1 MKHLGLV
8 VPVMI
13 GAIAL
18 AGCGGSSSQSARAQ
32 DAKDAVEQT
41 LRSAAT
47 VNAMG
52 TVTPGADAAAFVDAA
67 GADPVFLFFDATW
80 CHQQCAALR
89 TQVGSH
95 LRKFP
100 SHNAATRR
108 VDLDEAA
115 ALAARFTVKEV
126 PTLLRIEGGTVTRR
140 RVGAFQTTDS
150 APDTAG
156 VFNFFML

>member
-1 MKHLGLV
+1 MKRLYLV
-8 VPVMI
+8 IPVML

-18 AGCGGSSSQSARAQ
+18 AGCGGSSSQSAQAQ

-41 LRSAAT
+41 QKSAAA
-47 VNAMG
+47 VNAMS
-52 TVTPGADAAAFVDAA
+52 TVTPGADAAAFVDAE

-89 TQVGSH
+89 TQVDSH
-95 LRKFP
+95 LRKFS

-115 ALAARFTVKEV
+115 ALAARFAVTQV

-140 RVGAFQTTDS
+140 RLGAFQTTDS
-150 APDTAG
+150 APGTAG